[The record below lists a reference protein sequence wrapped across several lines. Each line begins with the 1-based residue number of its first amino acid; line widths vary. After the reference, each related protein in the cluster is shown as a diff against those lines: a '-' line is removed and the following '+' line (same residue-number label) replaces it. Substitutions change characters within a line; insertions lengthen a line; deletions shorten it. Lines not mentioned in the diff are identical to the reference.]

1 MHTDAKGTA
10 SSNEKLSAE
19 RAAAVKGY
27 LNGHGLDPARVS
39 NVGFA
44 STQPVV
50 LETNP
55 DGSDNLAGRAFNRRV
70 EIVVRGE

>member
-1 MHTDAKGTA
+1 
-10 SSNEKLSAE
+10 
-19 RAAAVKGY
+19 
-27 LNGHGLDPARVS
+27 VS